1 MRHRLAPPVADALG
15 TRPLYFVHQSPTWPC
30 GHRWHVGV
38 TVRCPSKAP
47 LHHEP
52 RPCHCPLRSAPASS
66 SQGQDCG
73 RGWDAHRPADTKQAG
88 PGVGIATRPGVGIAT
103 RPETAPQP
111 LAGRR
116 LVAEPDNLEG
126 RTRGSDLATP
136 GSRRADVDRGQL
148 LASSRVLVP
157 WPLIR
162 GFADREPVSAESRLP
177 VISASRALPVPGSHR
192 GLAQGHPDNCSLSLG
207 RRDSPP
213 AAHMSAVPGA
223 EQVPDGQSWALRT
236 PHPLLVKWSEQQ
248 RPRSRVLSR
257 QRSAHTGPP
266 CSCGERAVPGRRAA
280 RWPARPLR
288 GHSHKPGVPDLM
300 ALPATL
306 DTVEPDPH
314 PSGVPTV
321 AWPESLGEGGRPLV
335 CVVSPPRCS
344 RGQSPPSRPS
354 GNVAALLA
362 RAPSG
367 PRLLAPAG
375 AAGSPGLG
383 SAGQGGWSQALED
396 GQ

>member
-1 MRHRLAPPVADALG
+1 MAR
-15 TRPLYFVHQSPTWPC
+15 
-30 GHRWHVGV
+30 
-38 TVRCPSKAP
+38 
-47 LHHEP
+47 
-52 RPCHCPLRSAPASS
+52 
-66 SQGQDCG
+66 
-73 RGWDAHRPADTKQAG
+73 
-88 PGVGIATRPGVGIAT
+88 
-103 RPETAPQP
+103 
-111 LAGRR
+111 AGRCAR
-116 LVAEPDNLEG
+116 L
-126 RTRGSDLATP
+126 
-136 GSRRADVDRGQL
+136 
-148 LASSRVLVP
+148 
-157 WPLIR
+157 I
-162 GFADREPVSAESRLP
+162 
-177 VISASRALPVPGSHR
+177 H
-192 GLAQGHPDNCSLSLG
+192 CSLSGVNNSDHEAACCHGSARHTRGLRAPAERG
-207 RRDSPP
+207 RCR
-213 AAHMSAVPGA
+213 AG
-223 EQVPDGQSWALRT
+223 ELR
-236 PHPLLVKWSEQQ
+236 H
-248 RPRSRVLSR
+248 
-257 QRSAHTGPP
+257 
-266 CSCGERAVPGRRAA
+266 
-280 RWPARPLR
+280 RWPARLLR

-383 SAGQGGWSQALED
+383 SAGRGGWSQALED